1 MRCLRERRWMTS
13 VIEAWGRHRLASRS
27 MKSTEKDKAKTRR
40 QQAGKKAFQ
49 EGILPGGPREQ
60 RLALLSFESKARGGV
75 EGRARARSTID
86 KPPNGPT
93 FIAPWSPC

>member
-1 MRCLRERRWMTS
+1 MDDLCDRG
-13 VIEAWGRHRLASRS
+13 VGASPPGVEVDEVDRA
-27 MKSTEKDKAKTRR
+27 EKDKAKTRR